1 MEQRARRIAT
11 VGLLLLV
18 ATVGVGF
25 ALTGGVGVSGTVTID
40 APDGPSV
47 DVATNGGE
55 LLLDGPAGPNTV
67 EVTHDN
73 GGVVF
78 ESTGSTHATV
88 DTTEIVGSYTT
99 VSGIDASNALT
110 ITPEDKPAVTVGGGI
125 DSVEFSSMAVDDG
138 TRDFSYSA
146 SSSASI
152 TVNEIGA
159 ASETVIAL
167 AGDGT
172 VLDQTTADSSGSAT
186 FSSLNSGSYNVQIAT
201 TSGPAL
207 SGATP
212 SGGTTVS
219 ETPVELSINA
229 SDADFGTSQGD
240 SVNVTFYD
248 ASDGTQIGSD
258 TLTANGTATTSWSSV
273 VGGTNEWYAV
283 ASDSYGNSVQSQT
296 FSFQSPAK
304 LELRNE
310 SDPDSIVTT
319 DASAEVTFFAGE
331 QVITRTTTDGTIDM
345 TGLPV
350 DETFTVQVR
359 ADGFVTR
366 QAVIESI
373 VDQQEVYL
381 LPDTVDSVESRFV
394 LDDPTG
400 QFAPS
405 TTRVTVKK
413 PITRNG
419 TTVYRTVVAD
429 ILGEGG
435 YTTVLERDQ
444 RYLLEVKDTQTG
456 NTRTLGPYVATT
468 SETVTLRISALQF
481 DSVQPD
487 IGYSWGAEYINQ
499 TDPAVKFS
507 WGSQQNTTVEDLTVT
522 ITQKGGNKTVIL
534 DETYLNPGTFTETAV
549 IPSTVQNPNSSTW
562 LVEWQATI
570 DGDTVRGSSVVGPSQ
585 LPVKLPGMSEDVMSM
600 ISVFVVL
607 MVGGLFSTANVTVGG
622 IITSLVAGGLWF
634 TGALPDSISGLMIAA
649 ALFISIMAH
658 ARTNQEVSPR

>member
-1 MEQRARRIAT
+1 
-11 VGLLLLV
+11 
-18 ATVGVGF
+18 
-25 ALTGGVGVSGTVTID
+25 
-40 APDGPSV
+40 
-47 DVATNGGE
+47 
-55 LLLDGPAGPNTV
+55 
-67 EVTHDN
+67 
-73 GGVVF
+73 
-78 ESTGSTHATV
+78 
-88 DTTEIVGSYTT
+88 
-99 VSGIDASNALT
+99 
-110 ITPEDKPAVTVGGGI
+110 
-125 DSVEFSSMAVDDG
+125 
-138 TRDFSYSA
+138 
-146 SSSASI
+146 
-152 TVNEIGA
+152 
-159 ASETVIAL
+159 
-167 AGDGT
+167 
-172 VLDQTTADSSGSAT
+172 
-186 FSSLNSGSYNVQIAT
+186 
-201 TSGPAL
+201 
-207 SGATP
+207 
-212 SGGTTVS
+212 
-219 ETPVELSINA
+219 LSINA

-273 VGGTNEWYAV
+273 VGGTNQWYAV

-296 FSFQSPAK
+296 FSFQAPAK

-319 DASAEVTFFAGE
+319 SASAEVTFFAGE

-373 VDQQEVYL
+373 VEQQEVYL

-481 DSVQPD
+481 DSVEPD
-487 IGYSWGAEYINQ
+487 IGYSWGAEYLNQ

-585 LPVKLPGMSEDVMSM
+585 LPVEMPGMSEDVMSM

>member
-1 MEQRARRIAT
+1 MRSIDRRLLIIFG
-11 VGLLLLV
+11 VLLLFSGIAAASV
-18 ATVGVGF
+18 AITD
-25 ALTGGVGVSGTVTID
+25 TVTLPDPNNNID
-40 APDGPSV
+40 RSDDDVYGLVV
-47 DVATNGGE
+47 DVDKDSDKLVINTYSSSTGDKVILENMDGERIDEANVENGQAEFVNVPAGEYFAGVTSDGSWTSYYNNEADFPYSSGNISVKTGRSIFGGGDAQNNSNSVYDIKKIERYSGSEEPSLDADSASPSDGE
-55 LLLDGPAGPNTV
+55 LV
-67 EVTHDN
+67 Q
-73 GGVVF
+73 
-78 ESTGSTHATV
+78 ES
-88 DTTEIVGSYTT
+88 
-99 VSGIDASNALT
+99 
-110 ITPEDKPAVTVGGGI
+110 
-125 DSVEFSSMAVDDG
+125 
-138 TRDFSYSA
+138 
-146 SSSASI
+146 
-152 TVNEIGA
+152 
-159 ASETVIAL
+159 
-167 AGDGT
+167 
-172 VLDQTTADSSGSAT
+172 
-186 FSSLNSGSYNVQIAT
+186 
-201 TSGPAL
+201 
-207 SGATP
+207 
-212 SGGTTVS
+212 
-219 ETPVELSINA
+219 PVELSINA

-296 FSFQSPAK
+296 FSFQAPAK

-319 DASAEVTFFAGE
+319 SASAEVTFFAGE

-373 VDQQEVYL
+373 VEQQEVYL

-481 DSVQPD
+481 DSVEPD
-487 IGYSWGAEYINQ
+487 IGYSWGAEYLNQ